1 MDNKDFFDEE
11 YDRVEQ
17 QDRQQHEQNTRQNSQ
32 QFNNWNSYD
41 VKVEQSPRN
50 KKGWL
55 IALICLTVV
64 LSLVMG
70 WVLCSLFRPSGG
82 SSATT
87 DETRILEEVLKVID
101 NQLYVTDKSQYVDDN
116 GNWDQSVRNAA
127 VAAAGTALLQSLGDR
142 FCRLMS
148 PEQYYTYLY
157 GASSSVV
164 SSPFDGMFGIQFS
177 TVEGLGLYVSTV
189 VTDGASYGRLESDDL
204 VYAITVNSA
213 ADAYT
218 EDSIGTQTA
227 MGKALENGND
237 IVLADYTTAQIE
249 EIMSCLRGGT
259 FHVLRDG
266 KDVAV
271 DVMRGVMPSSAT
283 TGNQYNYIEYYF
295 GNDYKNIS
303 TTTFDLSPRNAY
315 GEKAYDYRSKVST
328 YEYRNLNLLPEGVG
342 YVRLTEFSG
351 DSSDNVDSEFEEVMR
366 LFKQSGCSK
375 LVLDL
380 KGNPGGNV
388 VYATNL
394 AGRLTYNF
402 AELNNVTK
410 NGEYLMTTLVNKN
423 GGKSSYYSNYNP
435 SSLLGGGYYDSFTK
449 THYEDYFDVQLGKS
463 KCNIVVLTDGNSA
476 SASELVTG
484 ALTDY
489 GVAVQ
494 MGTKTYGKGIAQT
507 IKTLDKYTQQVTVR
521 EGSSYT
527 SVSVPWA
534 VYYTVD
540 KYYTPAD
547 SGYNHNLHGKGLTP
561 TAAYNGLNNYS
572 DIWIAVTN
580 YWK

>member
-11 YDRVEQ
+11 YERVEQ
-17 QDRQQHEQNTRQNSQ
+17 RDRETPDQNYRQNARRFDDWNNYEVKMSQ
-32 QFNNWNSYD
+32 PPQ
-41 VKVEQSPRN
+41 N
-50 KKGWL
+50 KKSWL
-55 IALICLTVV
+55 VALICLVVV
-64 LSLVMG
+64 LSMVMG
-70 WVLCSLFRPSGG
+70 WVLCSLFRPSSG

-87 DETRILEEVLKVID
+87 DETKILEEVLKVID
-101 NQLYVTDKSQYVDDN
+101 KQLYVTDKSQYVDEK
-116 GNWDQSVRNAA
+116 GNWNQSVRNAA
-127 VAAAGTALLQSLGDR
+127 IAAAGTALLQTLGDR

-148 PEQYYTYLY
+148 PEQYYTYVY

-164 SSPFDGMFGIQFS
+164 ASPFEGMFGIQFG
-177 TVEGLGLYVSTV
+177 TIEGLGLSVSSV
-189 VTDGASYGRLESDDL
+189 VTDGASYGRLESGDL
-204 VYAITVNSA
+204 VYAITVNNA
-213 ADAYT
+213 ADAFT
-218 EDSIGTQTA
+218 QDSIGTQTT

-237 IVLADYTTAQIE
+237 IVLADYTTAE
-249 EIMSCLRGGT
+249 VEAIMSCLRGGT

-271 DVMRGVMPSSAT
+271 EVMRGVMPTNEAVQ
-283 TGNQYNYIEYYF
+283 NNYNYVEYYF

-303 TTTFDLSPRNAY
+303 TVAVDLSPHDAN
-315 GEKAYDYRSKVST
+315 GNKVYDYHSKVST
-328 YEYRNLNLLPEGVG
+328 YEYRNLDLLPDGVG
-342 YVRLTEFSG
+342 YIRLTEFGG
-351 DSSDNVDSEFEEVMR
+351 DASDNVDSEFVEVMK
-366 LFKQSGCSK
+366 LFKQSGCTK

-402 AELNNVTK
+402 AGLKNVNR
-410 NGEYLMTTLVNKN
+410 NGEYLMTTLVDKN

-435 SSLLGGGYYDSFTK
+435 PSFASGGFYDNFEKSYY
-449 THYEDYFDVQLGKS
+449 ENYFDVNGGKN
-463 KCNIVVLTDGNSA
+463 KCNIVVLTDENSA

-489 GVAVQ
+489 GAAVQ
-494 MGTKTYGKGIAQT
+494 MGSKTYGKGIAQT
-507 IKTLDKYTQQVTVR
+507 IKTLDDYTQQITVQD
-521 EGSSYT
+521 GYNFT
-527 SVSVPWA
+527 TVSMPWA